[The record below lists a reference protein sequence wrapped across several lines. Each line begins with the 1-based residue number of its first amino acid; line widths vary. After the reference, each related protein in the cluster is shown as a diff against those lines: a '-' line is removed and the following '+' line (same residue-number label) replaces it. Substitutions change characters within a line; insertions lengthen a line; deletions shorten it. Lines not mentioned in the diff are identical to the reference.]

1 MSFPKDNY
9 RCGEELPVSTVD
21 EGQHSLNP
29 VVRTR
34 AAHYSKTT
42 PDESRTGGP
51 TFVEDF
57 LLEHSHFDQQ
67 ADSIVFASCF

>member
-1 MSFPKDNY
+1 MSFANDNY

-21 EGQHSLNP
+21 ERQHLLSP
-29 VVRTR
+29 MVRTR
-34 AAHYSKTT
+34 AAHHSENK

-57 LLEHSHFDQQ
+57 LLEHSSFGHR
-67 ADSIVFASCF
+67 AVSIEFASCF